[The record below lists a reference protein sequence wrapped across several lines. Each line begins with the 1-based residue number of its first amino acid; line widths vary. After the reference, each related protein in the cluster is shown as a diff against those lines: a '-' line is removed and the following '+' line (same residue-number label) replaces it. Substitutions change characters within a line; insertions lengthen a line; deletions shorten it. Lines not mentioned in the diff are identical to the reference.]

1 MQKIVTIEI
10 DEAGESSI
18 DLAGFQGKG
27 CADVANAFQGN
38 DAVTR
43 SEKKREFQ
51 VETVQIPQQRQRS

>member
-1 MQKIVTIEI
+1 MQKTVTIEI

-27 CADVANAFQGN
+27 CAEVAKAFQGN
-38 DAVTR
+38 DSVTR

-51 VETVQIPQQRQRS
+51 VETAQTQQQRQKS

>member
-1 MQKIVTIEI
+1 MTNRTVTIEI

-18 DLAGFQGKG
+18 DLVGFQGKG
-27 CADVANAFQGN
+27 CADVAKAFQGN

-51 VETVQIPQQRQRS
+51 VEALQIQQQTRA

>member
-1 MQKIVTIEI
+1 M
-10 DEAGESSI
+10 EAGKSSI

-27 CADVANAFQGN
+27 CAEVAKAFQGN

-51 VETVQIPQQRQRS
+51 VEAAQIPQQRQKS

>member
-1 MQKIVTIEI
+1 MQKTVTIEI

-18 DLAGFQGKG
+18 DLVGFQGKG
-27 CADVANAFQGN
+27 CADVAKDFQGN

-51 VETVQIPQQRQRS
+51 AEAPQLQQQARA